1 MARKKQTNLKE
12 VELSITDTINHA
24 PAHKV
29 DKVKARLI
37 AEHYSNGMD
46 IDRLAALTMLPKS
59 EVQKVIASL

>member
-1 MARKKQTNLKE
+1 MARKKQVDLEE
-12 VELSITDTINHA
+12 VELHIADAIDHA

-46 IDRLAALTMLPKS
+46 IDRLAALTMLSKS